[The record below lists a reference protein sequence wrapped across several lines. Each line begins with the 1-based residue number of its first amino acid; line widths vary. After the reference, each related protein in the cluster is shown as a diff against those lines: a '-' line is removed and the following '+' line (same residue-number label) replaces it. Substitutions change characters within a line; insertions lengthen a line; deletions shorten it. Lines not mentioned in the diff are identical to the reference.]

1 MASFSVTNAFAFA
14 HANQVCRLLLDRL
27 LLKGRGI
34 LFRLLLMDLQR
45 SVCSCCLF
53 LFHAMCLFLTFFCIN
68 AFLVA
73 LIYECKWSIQS
84 DFVCV
89 VIVTCFLSY
98 SCYFFLFGLLWYA
111 VFNVSFMCCVG
122 KNVLCPLLMLPCW
135 LWPFCAVL
143 AHTMNYRD
151 AMAICRVYGP
161 PDLFVTFTCNTR
173 WREIADALRY
183 EPGQQP
189 CDQSDLIVRVFN
201 VKVDEFIDDIKEG
214 GTFGA
219 VHAGEI

>member
-14 HANQVCRLLLDRL
+14 HANQVCCLLLDRL

-34 LFRLLLMDLQR
+34 LFRLLLKDLQR

-98 SCYFFLFGLLWYA
+98 SCYFFCLASFDMQCSMWALCA
-111 VFNVSFMCCVG
+111 VLGRMCCALFWCSRADCGPSV
-122 KNVLCPLLMLPCW
+122 PCW
-135 LWPFCAVL
+135 LIRWTIGMQWPYAE
-143 AHTMNYRD
+143 Y
-151 AMAICRVYGP
+151 MALLIF
-161 PDLFVTFTCNTR
+161 L
-173 WREIADALRY
+173 WRLHATLGGERL
-183 EPGQQP
+183 PML
-189 CDQSDLIVRVFN
+189 CDMSQASSPVIDLIRLCECSIWKSTN
-201 VKVDEFIDDIKEG
+201 S
-214 GTFGA
+214 
-219 VHAGEI
+219 